1 MIIVRQVGSEQDI
14 EHVRDLFWEYLQ
26 WANARLNEEFGIDF
40 DIGSMVEDDMAKLEV
55 FSPPDGRL
63 LLAVDGAEAIG
74 LICMRRIRID
84 VAEIKRMYVRP
95 AFRGQGVGRRLLDS
109 LIQEARRAE
118 YPKIRLD
125 SARFMVGAHTLYRS
139 AGFNEIAE
147 YPESEIPKEFRAHWI
162 FMEKEL

>member
-1 MIIVRQVGSEQDI
+1 MIVIRQVGSEQDI

-26 WANARLNEEFGIDF
+26 WANARLNEEFAIDF
-40 DIGSMVEDDMAKLEV
+40 DISSMVEDDMAKLEI

-63 LLAVDGAEAIG
+63 LLAFDGAKVVGIA
-74 LICMRRIRID
+74 CMRRIRID

-95 AFRGQGVGRRLLDS
+95 EFRGKGVGRKLLDS
-109 LIQEARRAE
+109 LIQEARRAG
-118 YPKIRLD
+118 YPKMRLD
-125 SARFMVGAHTLYRS
+125 SARFMGGAHALYRS
-139 AGFNEIAE
+139 AGFTEIAE